1 MSAVDS
7 ELMCG
12 VLLLCGGQMAHSKWN
27 ERAEMKHA
35 PSHSHGIL
43 LVSRVDRLIIQLFK
57 ASNL

>member
-1 MSAVDS
+1 
-7 ELMCG
+7 
-12 VLLLCGGQMAHSKWN
+12 MAHSKWN
-27 ERAEMKHA
+27 ERTEMKHA